1 MRIHFICS
9 CMVLSLILIYCTD
22 QEAEKRIQAAEERA
36 LAAEKRAAIA
46 EERLL
51 MCEKSLSDDIERA
64 KREAEAKKSTYKKS
78 DDIGISAFK
87 TADIPISSLVLY
99 VLTLACSSIACIRA
113 SRAATVCERAFSA
126 AILAIKRPLS

>member
-1 MRIHFICS
+1 MRIPYICS
-9 CMVLSLILIYCTD
+9 CIVMSLLLISCTD

-78 DDIGISAFK
+78 DDIGISAF
-87 TADIPISSLVLY
+87 
-99 VLTLACSSIACIRA
+99 
-113 SRAATVCERAFSA
+113 
-126 AILAIKRPLS
+126 